1 MSTAPDLEVVCV
13 TGLPARTENVRA
25 VFFLRP
31 RILNASCEFSP
42 ISFRTFPGLQWQKS
56 EPTMRSLK
64 RQWLFGAVVFVLTA
78 ASYAQWSNPADEVPA
93 YHPSAPLKVSALP
106 PILAGTKLT
115 GENFRY
121 PWQVHVYQEAIKI
134 GNVLYQL
141 PCNCRCDRA
150 LGHTSLRSCYE
161 GVHGTECSTC
171 AKEAFYAYRLTKAG
185 KSPAQIRAGIAQHDY
200 ESIVLEQQ

>member
-1 MSTAPDLEVVCV
+1 
-13 TGLPARTENVRA
+13 
-25 VFFLRP
+25 
-31 RILNASCEFSP
+31 
-42 ISFRTFPGLQWQKS
+42 
-56 EPTMRSLK
+56 MRSLK
-64 RQWLFGAVVFVLTA
+64 GKWLIGAVVFALTA

-106 PILAGTKLT
+106 PILAGIKLT

-121 PWQVHVYQEAIKI
+121 PWQVHVYQQAIKI

-161 GVHGTECSTC
+161 GLHGTECSTC

-200 ESIVLEQQ
+200 ESIILEQQ

>member
-1 MSTAPDLEVVCV
+1 
-13 TGLPARTENVRA
+13 
-25 VFFLRP
+25 
-31 RILNASCEFSP
+31 
-42 ISFRTFPGLQWQKS
+42 
-56 EPTMRSLK
+56 MRSLK
-64 RQWLFGAVVFVLTA
+64 GKWLIGAVVFALTA

-121 PWQVHVYQEAIKI
+121 PWQVHVYQQAIKI

-161 GVHGTECSTC
+161 GLHGTECSTC

-200 ESIVLEQQ
+200 ESIILEQQ